1 MPTPLTRRALAL
13 TIASTLVASSLLT
26 TAPSFAQTS
35 STNTTG
41 WPAKPVRWIVGYPA
55 GGGTDFLARTIAAQV
70 STQLGQPVV
79 VDNRP
84 GAAAIIGSEITA
96 KAPGDGYTV
105 FTADNGV
112 LVYNPALYKKL
123 PYDPAKDFAMIGLM
137 ARAPLMLVAAPSADI
152 KDGKTLLDLLKKNPG
167 KYTYATPGN
176 GSPHHLAMELLKSR
190 AGLFVVHAPYRGAA
204 PALQDV
210 MGGQVPLMMVDTPS
224 GINAVKSGKLVPLIM
239 LSDKRIPQLP
249 DVPTATELGLN
260 GLEAYAWQGMV
271 VPVSTPKD
279 LQTRLTKELQTALS
293 DPAVRKKL
301 SDAAWEPIPS
311 DAAAMSAYTASETK
325 IWHALIKDRGI
336 TLE

>member
-1 MPTPLTRRALAL
+1 MLTSLTRRALTLAL
-13 TIASTLVASSLLT
+13 TSALMASGLLAT
-26 TAPSFAQTS
+26 SPSFAQS
-35 STNTTG
+35 
-41 WPAKPVRWIVGYPA
+41 WPTKPLRWIVGYPA

-84 GAAAIIGSEITA
+84 GAVAIIGSEITA

-123 PYDPAKDFAMIGLM
+123 PYDAAKDFAMIGLM

-249 DVPTATELGLN
+249 DVPTAIELGLD
-260 GLEAYAWQGMV
+260 GLEAYAWQGLV

-279 LQTRLTKELQTALS
+279 LQTRLTKEMQTALS

-311 DAAAMSAYTASETK
+311 DAATMSAYTASETK